1 MWLDCIRN
9 VYINYKL
16 MLIRLIGCVR
26 MTNPTRITVAFDKQT
41 AELLE
46 KISTDAQVSQSE
58 VMRRALKFYNENRP
72 LEDPTIKKKINAY
85 MDLLLN
91 GEHMILDVD
100 HWLSFLQ
107 LVASSPEKEK
117 FWKEHREIARSH
129 WEQLKTKVHSPEEML
144 VRLEACNFYRITKNA
159 TNDFT
164 LILVS
169 DVSKEFVRVFLEE
182 YFAAMGVKAEIKENL
197 AKLRVTLKPV
207 GTKL

>member
-1 MWLDCIRN
+1 
-9 VYINYKL
+9 
-16 MLIRLIGCVR
+16 MLIRLNGCCVR

-46 KISTDAQVSQSE
+46 KISTDSEVSQSE

-72 LEDPTIKKKINAY
+72 LEDPAVKKKVHAY
-85 MDLLLN
+85 LDLLLT
-91 GEHMILDVD
+91 GEHVILDVD

-107 LVASSPEKEK
+107 LVASSPDKEK

-129 WEQLKTKVHSPEEML
+129 WEQLKTKVHTPEEML
-144 VRLEACNFYRITKNA
+144 VRLEACNFFRLTRNT

-169 DVSKEFVRVFLEE
+169 DISKEFVRVFLEE

-197 AKLRVTLKPV
+197 AKLRVTVKTAGKV
-207 GTKL
+207 